1 MRSRTS
7 SKGLL
12 RHREQA
18 IKRPREG
25 SSRSELPFSPF
36 SSPSPRIVGHETRPL
51 HYDLGSC
58 GGGRAEERLRDS
70 AFRPH
75 ATSNIF
81 ILPRGVVDEG
91 VLEEGEEDE
100 GDAEVG
106 PNVDGLGVRHR
117 RQRVVDRGRRRR
129 HRQQRGH
136 RQRHPGRSLY
146 GKRKDDKSR
155 MVTNPG

>member
-25 SSRSELPFSPF
+25 SCSELPFSPF

-58 GGGRAEERLRDS
+58 GSGRETERLRDS

-75 ATSNIF
+75 ATSNKF

-106 PNVDGLGVRHR
+106 PDVDGLGVRHR
-117 RQRVVDRGRRRR
+117 RKRVVDRGRRRR

>member
-1 MRSRTS
+1 MIPRS
-7 SKGLL
+7 
-12 RHREQA
+12 
-18 IKRPREG
+18 
-25 SSRSELPFSPF
+25 
-36 SSPSPRIVGHETRPL
+36 
-51 HYDLGSC
+51 
-58 GGGRAEERLRDS
+58 
-70 AFRPH
+70 
-75 ATSNIF
+75 ATSRNLGRMNRF
-81 ILPRGVVDEG
+81 LLPRCVVDEG

-106 PNVDGLGVRHR
+106 PDVDGLGVRHR

-146 GKRKDDKSR
+146 GKIKDDKSR